1 MTEVLV
7 GTKEVAALLGVS
19 RQRVN
24 RIAQTHSGFPRPVG
38 RLAAGRVWK
47 RKDILEWATKRGQRP
62 NLNTANR

>member
-24 RIAQTHSGFPRPVG
+24 RIAQTHPEFPRPVG
-38 RLAAGRVWK
+38 QLAAGRVWK
-47 RKDILEWATKRGQRP
+47 RKDILEWATKRGLR
-62 NLNTANR
+62 NLSTASR